1 MRLLIIAAAALAVVG
16 PSFAA
21 PFEPGVYL
29 GVSGG
34 RASVSSKYA
43 DNDSDFSVGGAIGYQ
58 YTPNFGFD
66 VYTRGLSLDPFRGMF
81 TEAGYYPDRTYGIA
95 VQGTVP
101 LSERFSL
108 FGRAGVGRTSM
119 QGNRN
124 NMSDRDETDPM
135 VGVGVS
141 YAFNRQWSIGVDASY
156 LTKTEVSLF
165 SFGARFNF

>member
-1 MRLLIIAAAALAVVG
+1 MRLLMITAALLAVAG
-16 PSFAA
+16 PSLAA

-34 RASVSSKYA
+34 RASVSSQYA
-43 DNDSDFSVGGAIGYQ
+43 DNSSDFSIGGAIGYQ

-81 TEAGYYPDRTYGIA
+81 TEAGYYPDRTYGVA

-108 FGRAGVGRTSM
+108 FGRAGIGRTSM
-119 QGNRN
+119 NGTR
-124 NMSDRDETDPM
+124 SDLPDRDETDPM

-141 YAFNRQWSIGVDASY
+141 YAFNRHWSIGADVSY
-156 LTKTEVSLF
+156 LTKTEVSLY
-165 SFGARFNF
+165 SISARFQF

>member
-1 MRLLIIAAAALAVVG
+1 MRLFIIAAAALAIAG

-21 PFEPGVYL
+21 PFEPGAYVA
-29 GVSGG
+29 VSAA
-34 RASVSSKYA
+34 RASVSSQYA
-43 DNDSDFSVGGAIGYQ
+43 DDSSDISLGGAIGYQ

-66 VYTRGLSLDPFRGMF
+66 VYTRSLSFDPFRGMF
-81 TEAGYYPDRTYGIA
+81 AGSGYYPEHTYGIA

-101 LSERFSL
+101 LNERFSL
-108 FGRAGVGRTSM
+108 FGRAGIGRTSM
-119 QGNRN
+119 QGTRN
-124 NMSDRDETDPM
+124 DLADRDETDPM

-141 YAFNRQWSIGVDASY
+141 YALNRQWSLNADATY

>member
-1 MRLLIIAAAALAVVG
+1 MRLFIIAAAALAVAG

-29 GVSGG
+29 GATAG

-43 DNDSDFSVGGAIGYQ
+43 DNSSDISLGGSIGYQ

-66 VYTRGLSLDPFRGMF
+66 VYTRSLSFDPFRGF
-81 TEAGYYPDRTYGIA
+81 LAESGYYPERTYGIA

-101 LSERFSL
+101 LGERFSL
-108 FGRAGVGRTSM
+108 FGRAGIGRTAM
-119 QGNRN
+119 QATR
-124 NMSDRDETDPM
+124 SDLPDRDETDPL

-141 YAFNRQWSIGVDASY
+141 YAFNRHWSIGADFSY
-156 LTKTEVSLF
+156 LSKTEVSLYSF
-165 SFGARFNF
+165 SARFNF

>member
-1 MRLLIIAAAALAVVG
+1 
-16 PSFAA
+16 
-21 PFEPGVYL
+21 
-29 GVSGG
+29 
-34 RASVSSKYA
+34 
-43 DNDSDFSVGGAIGYQ
+43 
-58 YTPNFGFD
+58 
-66 VYTRGLSLDPFRGMF
+66 MF

-119 QGNRN
+119 QATR
-124 NMSDRDETDPM
+124 SDLPDRDETDPM

-141 YAFNRQWSIGVDASY
+141 YAFNRHWSIGADASY

-165 SFGARFNF
+165 SFGARFQF

>member
-1 MRLLIIAAAALAVVG
+1 MRLMIIAAAFAVAS

-34 RASVSSKYA
+34 RASVSSKYV
-43 DNDSDFSVGGAIGYQ
+43 DNSSDFSVGGAIGYQ

-66 VYTRGLSLDPFRGMF
+66 VYTRGLSLNPFRGMY

-95 VQGTVP
+95 FQGTVP
-101 LSERFSL
+101 LNERFSL

-119 QGNRN
+119 NATRID
-124 NMSDRDETDPM
+124 MHDRDETDPM
-135 VGVGVS
+135 VGAGVS
-141 YAFNRQWSIGVDASY
+141 YAFNRHWSIAADVSY
-156 LTKTEVSLF
+156 LTKTEVSLY
-165 SFGARFNF
+165 SFGARFQF